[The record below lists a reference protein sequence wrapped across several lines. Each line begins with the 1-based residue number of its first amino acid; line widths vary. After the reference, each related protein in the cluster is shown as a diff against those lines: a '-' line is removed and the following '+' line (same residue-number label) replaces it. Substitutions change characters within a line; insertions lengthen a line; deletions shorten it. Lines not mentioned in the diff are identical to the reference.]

1 MNGKAM
7 TNSMPMTWARRLTL
21 AIGVPVAIT
30 LIGWTGFSVVA
41 LAGQGS
47 YRVSYRLPVRGGQF
61 TANLNGA
68 DMALRPG
75 SGGEA
80 RLAGTVHY
88 SLIRPILTESSAA
101 GRTGITFDCRV
112 PAGVCGLNATLSV
125 PARTALTVSSGGGDL
140 SAAGFTNNLTL
151 VTGGGDLD
159 ATGLTGR
166 LWLASGGGDIGAR
179 SLTSPGVTVRSGG
192 GDVQLT
198 FSRPPGNVQVDSG
211 GGDIQIVLPRGDT
224 AYNVASSTGG
234 GDLSDSVP
242 VSTSSANT
250 ITVNSGG
257 GDIDISAG

>member
-1 MNGKAM
+1 M

-21 AIGVPVAIT
+21 AIGVPVAVT
-30 LIGWTGFSVVA
+30 LIGWTGFGVVA

-47 YRVSYRLPVRGGQF
+47 YRVSYRLPVRDGQF

-68 DMALRPG
+68 DLALRPG

-88 SLIRPILTESSAA
+88 SLVRPTLTESSAA
-101 GRTGITFDCRV
+101 GRTGIRFNCQV

-125 PARTALTVSSGGGDL
+125 PAQTALTVSSGGGDL
-140 SAAGFTNNLTL
+140 SASGFTNTLTL
-151 VTGGGDLD
+151 LTGGGDLNV
-159 ATGLTGR
+159 AGLTGR
-166 LWLASGGGDIGAR
+166 LRLDSGGGDIGAG
-179 SLTSPGVTVRSGG
+179 SLTSRAVTVRSGG
-192 GDVQLT
+192 GDVRLI
-198 FSRPPGNVQVDSG
+198 FRRPPGNVQVDSG

-224 AYNVASSTGG
+224 AYNVTSSTGG
-234 GDLSDSVP
+234 GDLSNSVP

-257 GDIDISAG
+257 GDIGISAG